1 MVRTL
6 PARSFPMPG
15 RFSIWFGSWARSARG
30 SGWSRTTRAALRYAR
45 TRNVLAPWISRR
57 SAISSKICAISGFS
71 ITPQNFGLRIADCGL
86 TKPPLFVF
94 QSAIPN
100 PKLLLPDHFEKLG
113 FTQDLDAQPARLF
126 NVAAGIAPGN
136 HVSGFLGDGRSRAAA
151 QFLDEIFDLGAAE
164 PLQRTCDDEG
174 LAVKFRLAGRFSLLC
189 HSDSESPQLLDHLT
203 AGPAVE
209 ELVNACGDDRAHAW
223 DRGKTLLG
231 SFEQR
236 VDAAELLG
244 EQPGI
249 ALAHVPDSQ
258 RRQDPCQ
265 ATILA
270 RLDVCDQ
277 VLRRLFT
284 HALELGE
291 ILDPQPVQ

>member
-15 RFSIWFGSWARSARG
+15 RSSIWFGSWARSARG
-30 SGWSRTTRAALRYAR
+30 SGWSRTTRDALRYAR

-71 ITPQNFGLRIADCGL
+71 ITPQNFGLRIDQTPAL
-86 TKPPLFVF
+86 RLSIRNP
-94 QSAIPN
+94 QS
-100 PKLLLPDHFEKLG
+100 LLADHFEKLG

-189 HSDSESPQLLDHLT
+189 HSDSESPQLPDHLA

-209 ELVNACGDDRAHAW
+209 ELANAC
-223 DRGKTLLG
+223 
-231 SFEQR
+231 
-236 VDAAELLG
+236 
-244 EQPGI
+244 
-249 ALAHVPDSQ
+249 
-258 RRQDPCQ
+258 
-265 ATILA
+265 
-270 RLDVCDQ
+270 
-277 VLRRLFT
+277 
-284 HALELGE
+284 
-291 ILDPQPVQ
+291 